1 MYITWIW
8 IFLHSGIQSGKETDA
23 GRQRLN
29 WALESLF
36 TFNLLIFR
44 TKQWR
49 IQGRRSGYPLFLDQ
63 TEACRGEKKKIG
75 DPSPLS
81 QGLDD
86 PHPPISRTGSSTAKQ
101 GTWHKQNQYKWWT
114 VLILLPQ
121 ELQTQ
126 SNLSSARNILLAIQ
140 HFHTYSFVRI
150 KLTCTSNDPGA
161 KTSSRF
167 QYDHPKNQIIDTQ
180 TTVTSHRRREP

>member
-29 WALESLF
+29 WALEFLF

-49 IQGRRSGYPLFLDQ
+49 IQGRRSGSPLFLDQ
-63 TEACRGEKKKIG
+63 TEVCRGEKKNWR
-75 DPSPLS
+75 PLPPIS
-81 QGLDD
+81 GSGW
-86 PHPPISRTGSSTAKQ
+86 PPPPISRTGSSTAKQ